1 MTGGTA
7 VAPSAGMAERDV
19 RERDILVASN
29 EYAYVQDL
37 TKGDIVLYVGP
48 TKISLSNTERLVELR
63 SDRFVPVRSDEG
75 SVGVAAFIAASSAQ
89 YVVLENPAKDPASK
103 PVKGSNSSIEL
114 TVGRKIV
121 VPGPASFPLWP
132 GQRARVVAGHEVYE
146 DQYLRVRVYDRV
158 EGETAP
164 IGTERII
171 KGSEVSFYT
180 PNGLEVVPDE
190 STKGQPLYVRN
201 AVTLG
206 DGQYC
211 VLRGPKGRRRY
222 VRGPGVV
229 FPEAWEEF
237 VVKNGGRAFAAHPL
251 KRDRGLHVRAV
262 RSFEVK
268 ETDQLPSGKY
278 QPGQEL
284 FLQGQEGFFFPTED
298 LEVLGEVASIHLDE
312 TEGLYVRDIATG
324 TIRTVVGP
332 CAFLPDPTQ
341 VELVQRNIDPQTAGR
356 YGLADH
362 DPKRAPAVT
371 IAPSYAVLVTAKNRR
386 EVVKGPQVRILE
398 HDEELGTLRL
408 STGTPKSDAARL
420 ATCFLLV
427 DGNKVSDQLKVRT
440 SDHVELEVRLSYRVS
455 FTSKQGTDDARWFNV
470 NDYVALLCDHLGS
483 LVRAAVRGV
492 PVERFHAASAELIR
506 STILGEKKSEKRAG
520 RDFEENGMHVYD
532 VEVLEVRI
540 LDEAVQSLLEG
551 AQRDAIVSEVG
562 RKKEE
567 LRLLDAQ
574 ATEAVNRGIYL
585 TQAQSFEQ
593 ELVLEA
599 ARRTLTQARVEAKNE
614 ASRLELVGRAQQ
626 QAEALEVAS
635 TAETAAASRK
645 ATLQQAELAAKVAA
659 FKEQMAALHPEL
671 IATLKSLG
679 NQQLAAAL
687 TQNLSPLAILGGESV
702 VEVASRLLASLPLG
716 PDGADAGATVQAVT
730 KKRA

>member
-1 MTGGTA
+1 
-7 VAPSAGMAERDV
+7 MAERDV

-75 SVGVAAFIAASSAQ
+75 SVGVAPFIAASSAQ
-89 YVVLENPAKDPASK
+89 YVVLENPAKDAASR

-180 PNGLEVVPDE
+180 PKTGLEVVPDE

-237 VVKNGGRAFAAHPL
+237 VVKNGVRAFAAHPL
-251 KRDRGLHVRAV
+251 KKDRGLHIRAV
-262 RSFEVK
+262 KAFEVK

-298 LEVLGEVASIHLDE
+298 LEVLGEVAAIRLDE
-312 TEGLYVRDIATG
+312 TEGLYVRDLATG
-324 TIRTVVGP
+324 RIRTVVGP

-341 VELVQRNIDPQTAGR
+341 VELVHRTIEPQTAAR
-356 YGLADH
+356 YGLAGADA
-362 DPKRAPAVT
+362 KRAPAVT
-371 IAPSYAVLVTAKNRR
+371 IPPSYAVLVTAKNRR
-386 EVVKGPQVRILE
+386 EVVKGAQVRILE
-398 HDEELGTLRL
+398 HDEELGTLGL
-408 STGTPKSDAARL
+408 STGTPKSDSSRL
-420 ATCFLLV
+420 ATCFLLI
-427 DGNKVSDQLKVRT
+427 DGNKVSDLLKVRT
-440 SDHVELEVRLSYRVS
+440 SDHVELQVRLSYRVS
-455 FTSKQGTDDARWFNV
+455 FTSKPGADDARWFNV

-506 STILGEKKSEKRAG
+506 STILGEKKGEKRAG
-520 RDFEENGMHVYD
+520 RDFDENGMHVYD
-532 VEVLEVRI
+532 VEVLEVQI
-540 LDEAVQSLLEG
+540 LDEAVQALLEG

-562 RKKEE
+562 RKREE

-593 ELVLEA
+593 ELQLEV

-614 ASRLELVGRAQQ
+614 ASRLEVVGRAQQ

-635 TAETAAASRK
+635 TAEAAAAGRK
-645 ATLQQAELAAKVAA
+645 AEVAHAELAAKVAA
-659 FKEQMAALHPEL
+659 FKEQMGALHPEL
-671 IATLKSLG
+671 IATLKALG

-687 TQNLSPLAILGGESV
+687 TENLSPLAILGGESV
-702 VEVASRLLASLPLG
+702 AEVASRLLASLPLG
-716 PDGADAGATVQAVT
+716 PEGMDAGGVVQAVP